1 MNKAKHIVIIVPPM
15 TSILDVAGPLE
26 VFTKAA
32 DYVRKQK
39 SITKKA
45 YVTHVLST
53 GSSNIVNTSAG
64 LPIVC
69 EGGIDSIHYEIDTV
83 LVAGKG
89 DADNSITEKLSSWL
103 KENRYKIRRIGS
115 ICAGAFILAE
125 AGILNGK
132 RATSHWQ
139 VCDKMAKY
147 YPEIKVEKD
156 AIYIKDGNVYTSAGI
171 STGMDLSL
179 ALVEEDFGRDVAVMV
194 AKILV
199 LYLKRPGNQ
208 SQFSNIL
215 MHQTVD
221 YEPIKVAQDW
231 IIDHLDGELSVELLA
246 EKVSMS
252 PRNFARVFLRET
264 GVTPAKYVE
273 KIRLEWARRRL
284 EETQLTLDEICDECG
299 IGSTEGL
306 RRLFLRH
313 LKTTPSDYRKS
324 FASAITY

>member
-32 DYVRKQK
+32 DYVREQR